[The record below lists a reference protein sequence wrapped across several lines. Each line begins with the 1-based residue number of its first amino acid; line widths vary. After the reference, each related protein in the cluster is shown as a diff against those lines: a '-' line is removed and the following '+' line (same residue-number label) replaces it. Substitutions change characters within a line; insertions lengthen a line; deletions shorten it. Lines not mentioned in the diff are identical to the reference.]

1 MKKFVPLSQ
10 VYSSL
15 NKPAKTETPK
25 PFKSLQETYSPTA
38 PVVNRRL
45 FVYNEDVDIVAHDT
59 ASNEYGEYTVEKEWW
74 DNVITHYLA
83 MQKRNPNIGSD
94 IKKLFD
100 ICLDKK
106 IIKTAETDKYVSQ
119 LDYLTN
125 IMDYIYEISD
135 DAGEM
140 LVKMKSDAVANAF
153 ISFLNSNINKKSNLF
168 DWLKSVY
175 GNNFEKVRESVLVN
189 IWQQLRPII
198 PGQTRGYA
206 GPAEVPIM
214 LFCGGEKA
222 AVGDI
227 DIKGK
232 NLELKA
238 NGGRIGGYSAWIQNQ
253 KVVDA
258 FINNF
263 QGAQPKQQQ
272 KSGSIEQQVRNQ
284 MNEIE
289 DTVVDSPDTAA
300 LRAVGAQ
307 GTFAAVP
314 DDIIASAKLCIQ
326 QGIITNKQQ
335 AIAFIGICQLI
346 DYATNQNFDWIG
358 VFKHSSASPKIPKMG
373 TIFLMS
379 RAELASTATGL
390 YAPDKIYKIMQ
401 TLASNN
407 MSFDRKNDKDGYGI
421 SFKAEK
427 D

>member
-10 VYSSL
+10 VYSNL
-15 NKPAKTETPK
+15 NQPAKPEAPK
-25 PFKSLQETYSPTA
+25 PFKSLQETYSPAA

-140 LVKMKSDAVANAF
+140 LMKMKSDAVANAF
-153 ISFLNSNINKKSNLF
+153 ISFLNSNVNKKANLF

-175 GNNFEKVRESVLVN
+175 GNNFEKVKESVMTN
-189 IWQQLRPII
+189 IWQQLRPIT

-238 NGGRIGGYSAWIQNQ
+238 NKGRIGGYSPWVQNY
-253 KVVDA
+253 KVLDA
-258 FINNF
+258 FINRF
-263 QGAQPKQQQ
+263 KDTETKQPKPV
-272 KSGSIEQQVRNQ
+272 GSIEQQVRNK

-307 GTFAAVP
+307 TTFAAVP
-314 DDIIASAKLCIQ
+314 DDIIASAKLCIE
-326 QGIITNKQQ
+326 QGIVTNRQQ
-335 AIAFIGICQLI
+335 AVAFLGICQLI
-346 DYATNQNFDWIG
+346 DYAANQKFDWIA
-358 VFKHSSASPKIPKMG
+358 VLKHNSATPKVPKIG
-373 TIFLMS
+373 TMFIMS
-379 RAELASTATGL
+379 RPELVSTTTGL

-401 TLASNN
+401 ILAANN
-407 MSFDRKNDKDGYGI
+407 MSFGRQTDAEGYGI